1 MAKRSEAGRLSREW
15 DELAESDA
23 LWFIYSD
30 DPERRGRWQLEEF
43 FATGE
48 REVAGILDQ
57 ARDLGRPVRHERALD
72 FGCGVG
78 RLTRALGSRFDEAVG
93 VDVSPEMIRRAEEAN
108 ADRPRCRFVV
118 NVADDLSRFP
128 TGTFDVVYSNKVLQ
142 HMSSRAL
149 ASSYV
154 AELVR
159 VMRADGLLAFQLW
172 THVPW
177 RKRIQPR
184 RRLYGLLR
192 PLGISAERLRR
203 LGLSPRGRGIGVPE
217 VDVRAVVERA
227 GGRVAAVHPDGEW
240 GLWYYVV
247 KDVAATPTRSSPA
260 ASS

>member
-1 MAKRSEAGRLSREW
+1 MPERSEAERLSREW

-30 DPERRGRWQLEEF
+30 DAEQRGRWQLDEF

-48 REVAGILDQ
+48 REVAGSLEQ
-57 ARDLGRPVRHERALD
+57 ARGLGRPVRHERALD

-93 VDVSPEMIRRAEEAN
+93 VDVSPEMVRRAEEVN
-108 ADRPRCRFVV
+108 ADRPGCRFVV
-118 NVADDLSRFP
+118 NVADDLSQFP
-128 TGTFDVVYSNKVLQ
+128 AGTFDVVYSSKVLQ

-149 ASSYV
+149 VSSYV
-154 AELVR
+154 AEFVR
-159 VMRADGLLAFQLW
+159 VMRPDGLVAFQLW
-172 THVPW
+172 THVPA
-177 RKRIQPR
+177 RKRLQPR

-217 VDVRAVVERA
+217 AVIRAVVERA

-240 GLWYYVV
+240 GLWYFVV
-247 KDVAATPTRSSPA
+247 GDRDPAVIPTR
-260 ASS
+260 